1 MQVVVVNGSTWFG
14 LEVKMVI
21 MLLGRKK
28 EGIHLS
34 LRKKNK
40 EAGYWKLKVILF
52 NDYLLLCSS

>member
-1 MQVVVVNGSTWFG
+1 MVNGSMWFG
-14 LEVKMVI
+14 LEVKTMIVP
-21 MLLGRKK
+21 LGRKG

-52 NDYLLLCSS
+52 NVSLLVCSS